1 MQRHKFVLILICS
14 TLLPASLLFAET
26 DSARQTIAMK
36 KLCSFELGSTRKA
49 APMRIKATV
58 SAGGKKISY
67 NFSFA
72 AFPYNDERY
81 PDSKVH
87 ANARSFS
94 IFMGEA
100 NFGGKQC
107 KIAIAG
113 LNSNSLFNDVEK
125 GIFTAG
131 RFFVDLNG
139 DGKFKHSSPNS
150 RAEEGFP
157 YGKYLQIDGKW
168 YCIEAT
174 PNGTTVH
181 ITPAQPQ
188 LATVSAQKSIES
200 VALYSDEQSQT
211 LRFSEGS
218 AKAIVGTYDLAAVV
232 LRADGD
238 SGRPWS
244 CTGTFRSDRPQVT
257 IAPGSEIR
265 IGNVFPLRASIEPVG
280 ETPAEVVTLKATV
293 AGANGGS
300 YDFPRMTRPEG
311 SFEIQDRQGKI
322 IDSGKFKYG

>member
-87 ANARSFS
+87 ANARNFS

-113 LNSNSLFNDVEK
+113 LDSNGMFNDVEK

-157 YGKYLQIDGKW
+157 
-168 YCIEAT
+168 
-174 PNGTTVH
+174 
-181 ITPAQPQ
+181 
-188 LATVSAQKSIES
+188 
-200 VALYSDEQSQT
+200 
-211 LRFSEGS
+211 
-218 AKAIVGTYDLAAVV
+218 
-232 LRADGD
+232 
-238 SGRPWS
+238 
-244 CTGTFRSDRPQVT
+244 
-257 IAPGSEIR
+257 
-265 IGNVFPLRASIEPVG
+265 
-280 ETPAEVVTLKATV
+280 
-293 AGANGGS
+293 
-300 YDFPRMTRPEG
+300 
-311 SFEIQDRQGKI
+311 
-322 IDSGKFKYG
+322 